1 MIKYIIAAPLLFGA
15 LSVPAIAQDAEPKS
29 FSGPRVE
36 AIGGYDEGFVY
47 GVAAGYDLRSG
58 GIVIG
63 LDAEATD
70 STAKDCLDSAFVP
83 GDRLCALAGRDL
95 FVGGRI
101 GVPVG
106 ARALIYAKGGYSN
119 YRQTLRYVD
128 PAAAA
133 NSFDVSDT
141 LSGIRAAGG
150 IELGLGKRAFIKG
163 EYRYTN
169 YEAGA
174 EKHDAVA
181 GLGIRF

>member
-1 MIKYIIAAPLLFGA
+1 MIRQMFAAPLLLG
-15 LSVPAIAQDAEPKS
+15 AIAAPAMAAEPQP

-47 GVAAGYDLRSG
+47 GVAAGYDMRSG
-58 GIVIG
+58 GIVLG

-83 GDRLCALAGRDL
+83 GDRLCALANRDL

-106 ARALIYAKGGYSN
+106 SKALIYAKGGYSN
-119 YRQTLRYVD
+119 YRQTLRYID
-128 PAAAA
+128 PAANTTDTSA
-133 NSFDVSDT
+133 NLD
-141 LSGIRAAGG
+141 GIRAAGG
-150 IELGLGKRAFIKG
+150 IELGLGKRVFVKG

-174 EKHDAVA
+174 EKHDGVV

>member
-1 MIKYIIAAPLLFGA
+1 MIRHLIAAPLLLG
-15 LSVPAIAQDAEPKS
+15 AIASPALAADPEP

-70 STAKDCLDSAFVP
+70 STAKECVSGLAVP

-106 ARALIYAKGGYSN
+106 ARVLIYAKGGYSN
-119 YRQTLRYVD
+119 ARQTVRYVD
-128 PAAAA
+128 PATSA
-133 NSFDVSDT
+133 NSFDVSAD
-141 LSGIRAAGG
+141 LDGVRAAGG
-150 IELGLGKRAFIKG
+150 IELGLGKRVFVKG

-169 YEAGA
+169 YEAGN
-174 EKHDAVA
+174 EKHDAVV